1 MIKPQEQNRVKIE
14 TIKRRIEDM
23 KRIAFTI
30 VAIIW
35 AGLAL
40 SAATTERLD
49 YTLYFNWKFVW
60 IKAGTASL
68 TTRPITYKGQEAVEA
83 TLLASSSGTADNLYY
98 LRDTLTTTVSRK
110 GEPLFFEKHCIEGKD
125 VVWERAWYSR
135 TQQGQYKVDLRKDYV
150 DGHVRE
156 DQWTGS
162 QQPYDL
168 VSIMLHARS
177 LDLDDLNV
185 GQRLTFPIVDSK
197 KVLSQ
202 TLVYL
207 GRQQIKAEGGGLVEC
222 HAFSLKGTILSN
234 KGAKEEEKEVLRFY
248 LSTAAQH
255 VPVQIDINFRFGS
268 AKAKLR

>member
-1 MIKPQEQNRVKIE
+1 MK
-14 TIKRRIEDM
+14 M
-23 KRIAFTI
+23 KRIHLFLLTALC
-30 VAIIW
+30 
-35 AGLAL
+35 LATTL
-40 SAATTERLD
+40 HAEATTERLD

-68 TTRPITYKGQEAVEA
+68 TTRPTTYKGQEAVEA

-110 GEPLFFEKHCIEGKD
+110 GVPLFFEKHCIEGKD

-162 QQPYDL
+162 AQPYDL

-177 LDLDDLNV
+177 LDLDALTV
-185 GQRLTFPIVDSK
+185 GQRLTFPVVDSK

-207 GRQQIKAEGGGLVEC
+207 GRQQMKAEGSGLVEC
-222 HAFSLKGTILSN
+222 HAFSLKGS
-234 KGAKEEEKEVLRFY
+234 GDEAKEVLRFY